1 MHIKLQGRDDSIEVL
16 GIYWVKGKKYYWI
29 IPYEGYQGFSAVS
42 EDECRVTDSFMPRDM
57 VVYEYDDGSESILH
71 WAAHDLLEDLV
82 EHDARAM
89 TEFLRRK
96 QKLEGED

>member
-1 MHIKLQGRDDSIEVL
+1 
-16 GIYWVKGKKYYWI
+16 
-29 IPYEGYQGFSAVS
+29 
-42 EDECRVTDSFMPRDM
+42 MPRDM

-96 QKLEGED
+96 QNLEGED

>member
-1 MHIKLQGRDDSIEVL
+1 MHIELNDGGNSIEVL

-29 IPYEGYQGFSAVS
+29 IPYEGYEGFSAVS
-42 EDECRVTDSFMPRDM
+42 EDECRVTDSFMSRDM

-96 QKLEGED
+96 QKSDGED

>member
-1 MHIKLQGRDDSIEVL
+1 MHIKLNDGDNSIEVL
-16 GIYWVKGKKYYWI
+16 GIYWVNGKKYYWI
-29 IPYEGYQGFSAVS
+29 IPYKGYPGFLAVS
-42 EDECRVTDSFMPRDM
+42 EDDCRVIDSSMSRDM
-57 VVYEYDDGSESILH
+57 VAYEYDDGSESILH